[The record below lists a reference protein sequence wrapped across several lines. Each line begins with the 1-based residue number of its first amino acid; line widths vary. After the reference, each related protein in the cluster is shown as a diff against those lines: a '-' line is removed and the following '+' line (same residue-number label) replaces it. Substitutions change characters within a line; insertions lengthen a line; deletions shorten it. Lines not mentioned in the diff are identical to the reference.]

1 LVSVRYA
8 THELVGAACA
18 VAASRAL
25 ELDAV
30 EAGAAVLGA
39 VWGSLLPDADRLGTR
54 VHRRGRLARRNLA
67 VAVLGALLRLP
78 LVAFALLARHRGV
91 SHSLVACGLL
101 AGLAALIAAI
111 VGGAGAAAAAGC
123 ALGYCAHVL
132 ADACTPSGV
141 CLWWPFSRRPAWLV
155 PRPFRIR
162 TGSLP
167 DALLAVVAAMLA
179 VALVAL

>member
-1 LVSVRYA
+1 VRD
-8 THELVGAACA
+8 TTNGLVGAACA

-25 ELDAV
+25 ELDAL
-30 EAGAAVLGA
+30 ETGAAVLGA
-39 VWGSLLPDADRLGTR
+39 VWGSWLPDADRLGTR
-54 VHRRGRLARRNLA
+54 IHRRVRLAPRNLPVA
-67 VAVLGALLRLP
+67 ALGAVLRAP

-91 SHSLVACGLL
+91 SHSLAACRLV
-101 AGLAALIAAI
+101 AGLAALLAAI
-111 VGGAGAAAAAGC
+111 GGEAGAAAAAGC

-141 CLWWPFSRRPAWLV
+141 CLWWPCSRRPALLV

-167 DALLAVVAAMLA
+167 DALIAVVAAVLA
-179 VALVAL
+179 VALVAV

>member
-1 LVSVRYA
+1 VRNA

-25 ELDAV
+25 ELDAL
-30 EAGAAVLGA
+30 EAGAAALGA
-39 VWGSLLPDADRLGTR
+39 VWGSWLPDTLGTR
-54 VHRRGRLARRNLA
+54 LHRRGRLARRNPA
-67 VAVLGALLRLP
+67 VAALVAVVRVP

-91 SHSLVACGLL
+91 SHSLVACGLF
-101 AGLAALIAAI
+101 AGFAALLAAI
-111 VGGAGAAAAAGC
+111 VGEAGAAAAAGC
-123 ALGYCAHVL
+123 ALASCAHVL

-141 CLWWPFSRRPAWLV
+141 SLWWPFSRRPAWLV

-162 TGSLP
+162 TGSLS